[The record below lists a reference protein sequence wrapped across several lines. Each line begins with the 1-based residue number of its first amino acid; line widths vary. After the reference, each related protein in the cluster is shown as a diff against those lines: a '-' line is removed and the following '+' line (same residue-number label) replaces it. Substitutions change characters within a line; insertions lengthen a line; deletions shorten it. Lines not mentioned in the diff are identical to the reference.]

1 MRRLAIFV
9 LLLAL
14 PLASLSLSTTAHAN
28 AYGQLIPAAPLRGG
42 NNLFS
47 VDLLLGDRVDNAGVL
62 GQVRFTSS
70 PRLDWGL
77 QLGFSDIGS
86 GAVLIGGDLRPHLG
100 TASESMPLD
109 SDADVAVGLEIGDNY
124 TFIEVVPA
132 IEASHRFPLSGSS
145 QALTP
150 YGSLGLDVN
159 HVSVDNGGSDTNTD
173 VVGRVG
179 VEWEAAAKLGVVGE
193 LGFGTPANDFILGV
207 NVPF

>member
-1 MRRLAIFV
+1 
-9 LLLAL
+9 
-14 PLASLSLSTTAHAN
+14 
-28 AYGQLIPAAPLRGG
+28 
-42 NNLFS
+42 
-47 VDLLLGDRVDNAGVL
+47 VL
-62 GQVRFTSS
+62 GQARFTSS

-109 SDADVAVGLEIGDNY
+109 SDADVALGLEIGDNY
-124 TFIEVVPA
+124 TLLQVVPA
-132 IEASHRFPLSGSS
+132 IGASHRFPLSGSS

-150 YGSLGLDVN
+150 YGSLGLDIN
-159 HVSVDNGGSDTNTD
+159 HISVDNGGSHTHTD

-179 VEWEAAAKLGVVGE
+179 VEWEAAAKLGVIGE